1 MWLVSK
7 LSQDHTHSPFTA
19 HPAPR
24 PSQTLYRPSRASLA
38 PARQPPRPLH
48 LQRRSSPGRR
58 SGPPRCSRLQSAA
71 RRPPGH
77 RAAAVV
83 AVTAVTAARA
93 RAARQGGHPPGGEPP
108 PGWRGAPGGAFP
120 RSAPAAACATP
131 AAHAVFIVQVLAPL
145 SSRRG
150 GIFRRLGVLLH
161 GSRPAAPPLPRRPLA
176 QQDAAAFAPHGLQPA
191 RASQARRRACA
202 ALVSWRTSETGA
214 GRAVTQMA
222 LSESVTTCLSPAVHY
237 VICEL
242 GFEKKDTYDINNIVS
257 ENGEICWQA
266 ITDRVCYLESG
277 QSVDYIK
284 SIRSLGPVCESV
296 NLHFKSLTKDQFV
309 AQYALWFQWTNYTE
323 LFLEVF
329 DVLQH
334 TQTTEI
340 ALGLMK
346 LTSHL
351 ERALGDVYLLIGKDC
366 PFLLK
371 DLLASEEL
379 TVIFG
384 QAVMNVLRV
393 FVGSPYGLNLRNV
406 LWHGF
411 ASPQEIPVKYCAM
424 LLFLTAGLGQLLQTY
439 LLQTKCVLIHRPYVT
454 LISLEELNIFPD
466 LSHETLSLAEELVK
480 LSSFVLK
487 TMLPFW
493 IAALTAF
500 KQGRYADCMILLLPQ
515 LEAGL
520 RLIFTAT
527 NKCPN
532 RLLTAEMLAKQLNNE
547 EINQLPLVLE
557 EPTME
562 FLWDFLNH
570 QEGPR
575 IRDHLSHG
583 EINLK
588 AFPREVANQ
597 MVAFA
602 VTLLCRFSD
611 EDMVAFK
618 EHVVIKPLMN
628 CASCYRSRFHPIS
641 LLKKQVLECMKSIHL
656 WSELPIVPE
665 EQVQAIKGFPFVLY
679 TSIHKRFEGNAEA
692 STFVLK
698 TAEILSQLQQYMP
711 QNCYSP
717 DDPVNSDQ
725 TDRLLIELCNM
736 HICTLYSPRSVLEIL
751 VVLRKISTQCH
762 QVSEQVIAS
771 IELRYKQWINKT
783 LRSRQRHNYL
793 RMLNSIKFL
802 SPVLRL
808 ILTLITL
815 ELVNI
820 HLVYK
825 KNPFDYQQYL
835 KSLLEKLDISEIMF
849 YRQHSNNYIEV
860 HPSHQNTCQGLFK
873 FARSLSS
880 PHLLKEFQSSPGLI

>member
-1 MWLVSK
+1 
-7 LSQDHTHSPFTA
+7 
-19 HPAPR
+19 
-24 PSQTLYRPSRASLA
+24 
-38 PARQPPRPLH
+38 
-48 LQRRSSPGRR
+48 
-58 SGPPRCSRLQSAA
+58 
-71 RRPPGH
+71 
-77 RAAAVV
+77 
-83 AVTAVTAARA
+83 
-93 RAARQGGHPPGGEPP
+93 
-108 PGWRGAPGGAFP
+108 
-120 RSAPAAACATP
+120 
-131 AAHAVFIVQVLAPL
+131 
-145 SSRRG
+145 
-150 GIFRRLGVLLH
+150 
-161 GSRPAAPPLPRRPLA
+161 
-176 QQDAAAFAPHGLQPA
+176 
-191 RASQARRRACA
+191 
-202 ALVSWRTSETGA
+202 
-214 GRAVTQMA
+214 MA

-237 VICEL
+237 VICKL

-266 ITDRVCYLESG
+266 ITDHVCYLESD

-296 NLHFKSLTKDQFV
+296 NLHFKSLTKEQFV
-309 AQYALWFQWTNYTE
+309 GQYALWFQWTNYTE

-329 DVLQH
+329 DVLQY
-334 TQTTEI
+334 TQTAEI

-346 LTSHL
+346 LTSYL

-366 PFLLK
+366 PFLLR

-379 TVIFG
+379 AVIFG

-393 FVGSPYGLNLRNV
+393 FIGSPYGLNLRNV

-439 LLQTKCVLIHRPYVT
+439 LLQTKCILIHRPYVT
-454 LISLEELNIFPD
+454 FINLEELNIFPD
-466 LSHETLSLAEELVK
+466 LNHEMLSVAEDLVK

-515 LEAGL
+515 LEVGL
-520 RLIFTAT
+520 RLLFTAT

-557 EPTME
+557 EPSME

-597 MVAFA
+597 IVAFT

-611 EDMVAFK
+611 GDMVAFK

-628 CASCYRSRFHPIS
+628 CASCYCSRFHPIS
-641 LLKKQVLECMKSIHL
+641 CLKKQVLECMKSIHL

-665 EQVQAIKGFPFVLY
+665 EQVQAIKGF
-679 TSIHKRFEGNAEA
+679 EGNAEA

-711 QNCYSP
+711 QNCYSS

-725 TDRLLIELCNM
+725 TDRLLTELCDVR
-736 HICTLYSPRSVLEIL
+736 ICTLYSPRSVLETL

-771 IELRYKQWINKT
+771 IELRYKQRINKT

-808 ILTLITL
+808 ILVLITL

-820 HLVYK
+820 HSVCE

-835 KSLLEKLDISEIMF
+835 KFLKSVLQYTENLVTYTSPEKNKWDETMELTNKALTKIKRFSDK
-849 YRQHSNNYIEV
+849 N
-860 HPSHQNTCQGLFK
+860 
-873 FARSLSS
+873 
-880 PHLLKEFQSSPGLI
+880 